1 MKVAISIEKLE
12 SQNLLPD
19 EWHSI
24 QKFQTQIC
32 SVWNK
37 KLESQIFS
45 LDSKIRNSKFLKS
58 GSILLYI
65 VCK

>member
-1 MKVAISIEKLE
+1 MKVAISIQKLE
-12 SQNLLPD
+12 TQNLLPD
-19 EWHSI
+19 EWHS
-24 QKFQTQIC
+24 FQ
-32 SVWNK
+32 
-37 KLESQIFS
+37 KLETQIFS